1 MMARSNIA
9 HALETVDVL
18 RERWLD
24 RASDLFAKL
33 GLWDAELD
41 DWRDAVERI
50 VTGFDPVTGLFEEF
64 AGFHALELID
74 LREYASRD
82 EPIDLIIGAERTKRT
97 RVVRQADIVALITLL
112 PDKFPEAI
120 AEKNF
125 RYYEPICAHGSSLS
139 AGAHA
144 LVAARTG
151 QADLALH
158 YLRETASRDLDLD
171 PNSAGGVR
179 IADFDSLWGAVV
191 FGFAGLNMGGRTLA
205 IDPKLPPNWKNPSFR
220 VRWKGRS
227 IAIRIANGSVETALF
242 EGPPMDI
249 RVAGMTKTLTTN
261 GSTQAT

>member
-1 MMARSNIA
+1 MARSNIA

-179 IADFDSLWGAVV
+179 IADFDSLWGRWSSVLRASIWEAARLPSIRS
-191 FGFAGLNMGGRTLA
+191 FRRTGRTRRFAFAGKVDPLRYASPMEASRQPFSKALLWTYALLA
-205 IDPKLPPNWKNPSFR
+205 
-220 VRWKGRS
+220 
-227 IAIRIANGSVETALF
+227 
-242 EGPPMDI
+242 
-249 RVAGMTKTLTTN
+249 
-261 GSTQAT
+261 